1 MNVEVDR
8 ERVCQP
14 TKSTMAE
21 VYKHASAFPDR
32 HGYSEEQ
39 VTSDKRYRAVEML
52 KANGILH
59 KPYARDLVRKIHFDC
74 TTGQRR
80 DCLTTDERLGI

>member
-1 MNVEVDR
+1 MNVEVDK
-8 ERVCQP
+8 ERVWQP

-21 VYKHASAFPDR
+21 VYKLASAFPDR

-52 KANGILH
+52 KAKGILQ

-74 TTGQRR
+74 PGQRR
-80 DCLTTDERLGI
+80 DCLTTNEKLGV